1 MMLRIEFSPEALR
14 DIEETKSRLL
24 DEFGEKTAAEN
35 IKKVMKIVRSLEQ
48 LPFQGSGIWQRYGIE
63 SDYRYIYANH
73 NYVFYRV
80 EDDTVKIIRIM
91 DARRD
96 FINIL
101 FNENN

>member
-24 DEFGEKTAAEN
+24 DEFGEKTAEN
-35 IKKVMKIVRSLEQ
+35 IKKVMKIV
-48 LPFQGSGIWQRYGIE
+48 
-63 SDYRYIYANH
+63 
-73 NYVFYRV
+73 
-80 EDDTVKIIRIM
+80 RIM

-101 FNENN
+101 FNDNN